1 MHITVILVITY
12 IACCLRVG
20 AAPWKYFQLNARYFS
35 REKGIFSKM
44 SIDQLIP
51 DRWRLS
57 QSLDGEHIE
66 PTSFPVFLKPEWGQN
81 GSGIVRADTAIEL
94 SEFRTA
100 HAKDNRRFMIQ
111 EAATGGR
118 EFEIFGIKSGNTGL
132 QHDLVTVTESV
143 NDSEQYPINSI
154 HNKLTEYQD
163 ITQQFTPEQ
172 LAELSGFIQQIGDFA
187 ITRVSARADTNEALL
202 AGNFKIIEINLF
214 IPMPINLLDTSY
226 SWRMRLQFIV
236 KAMMLLAQATRTMK
250 PQQRPPAIFTR
261 MMLYGRIKAAGQRV
275 SRPIGT
281 RRTHP

>member
-1 MHITVILVITY
+1 
-12 IACCLRVG
+12 
-20 AAPWKYFQLNARYFS
+20 
-35 REKGIFSKM
+35 M